1 GTDKDLQRTRSMEVK
16 FDKIHWLP
24 WVFVCTLTF
33 SVMILYAWSVLIG
46 DVPVFLPYVSDAG
59 GNAPQSALFGVAL
72 MVAAFSGI
80 PPFLVRFLSV
90 RAVDS
95 PRKKLIAGLN
105 YLALVFA
112 VLAWLGIVMVGISP
126 MNHLRRDGTWL
137 LPILIPHLAGASMV
151 FVFSVAYFVV
161 QISFAWMLGP
171 QYRRPMVGYARMAST
186 AACIAGSVA
195 MAVFAPFETPDDF
208 KPNATHGSVYR
219 GNTAWSAFGEWILII
234 GLMCNILTLVPDMK
248 GVRVTL
254 HIENLADVSEKEVP
268 NEMLK
273 L

>member
-1 GTDKDLQRTRSMEVK
+1 MEIK
-16 FDKIHWLP
+16 FEKIHWLP

-59 GNAPQSALFGVAL
+59 GNAPQSALFGLAL
-72 MVAAFSGI
+72 IIVAFSGI
-80 PPFLVRFLSV
+80 PPYLVRFLSV

-105 YLALVFA
+105 YLALLFA
-112 VLAWLGIVMVGISP
+112 VLSWLGIVMVGISP
-126 MNHLRRDGTWL
+126 MNHLRRDGTWF
-137 LPILIPHLAGASMV
+137 LPILVPHLFGAMLA

-161 QISFAWMLGP
+161 QTLFVWLLGP
-171 QYRRPMVGYARMAST
+171 KYKRPMVGYARIASL
-186 AACIAGSVA
+186 AACIGGSLV
-195 MAVFAPFETPDDF
+195 MAVFAPFESPEDF
-208 KPNATHGSVYR
+208 HPSASHGTMYR
-219 GNTAWSAFGEWILII
+219 GNTAWSALGEWILII

-248 GVRVTL
+248 SVRVTL
-254 HIENLADVSEKEVP
+254 QIENLADVPEKEVP
-268 NEMLK
+268 GEMLK